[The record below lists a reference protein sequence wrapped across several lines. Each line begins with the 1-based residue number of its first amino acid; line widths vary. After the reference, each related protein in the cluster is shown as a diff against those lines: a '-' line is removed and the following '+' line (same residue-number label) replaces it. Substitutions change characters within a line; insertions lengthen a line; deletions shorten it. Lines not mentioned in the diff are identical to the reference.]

1 MKITVNVL
9 WLSMKSNITKN
20 LSAFHQ
26 ISFYRP
32 VYLSILTYT
41 LILITSLQ
49 NYTLHEPSIYGHDY
63 LCSFLAKQTSGM
75 NSKKS

>member
-1 MKITVNVL
+1 MKITVSVL

-20 LSAFHQ
+20 LTAFHQ

-49 NYTLHEPSIYGHDY
+49 IILYMKHLFINTFTYVH
-63 LCSFLAKQTSGM
+63 FWQNKQAV
-75 NSKKS
+75 